1 MTILNCYRTT
11 MKILYIIPL
20 AMMLSCCSSVRK
32 QSTGSDE
39 KLDNQLLKD
48 VEVLSSDAYQGRKT
62 GTKGAEMARAY
73 IIERFKKLGLKS
85 YPQHVNYAQEFTFN
99 DRNSTKVNGTNVIG
113 FIPGKGTNVIVV
125 SAHYDHLGVIKNEV
139 FNGADDNAS
148 GTAGLLKIAAYFSK
162 NKPNNTIIFA
172 AFDAEEMGLQGAK
185 AFVGNPPVPINTI
198 AIDLNMDMISH
209 SDKGELYVC
218 GTFRYPDLKQY
229 IDTTRTDIKVSLGHD
244 DPKLGHDDWTNQ
256 SDQGAFNVKNIPFL
270 YFGVEDHKDYHKASD
285 EYSTITKQF
294 FSHAANAVLDVV
306 KNIDKQTGLQQL
318 LKNKMIM
325 MDNPRKSER
334 F

>member
-1 MTILNCYRTT
+1 

-20 AMMLSCCSSVRK
+20 AVMLSCCSSVK
-32 QSTGSDE
+32 NQNNTASG

-99 DRNSTKVNGTNVIG
+99 DRNSAKVNGTNIIG
-113 FIPGKGTNVIVV
+113 YIPGKGTNVIVV

-148 GTAGLLKIAAYFSK
+148 GTAGLLKIATYFSE

-256 SDQGAFNVKNIPFL
+256 SDQGAFNAKNIPFL
-270 YFGVEDHKDYHKASD
+270 YFGVEDHKDYHQATD
-285 EYSTITKQF
+285 EYKTITPAF
-294 FSHAANAVLDVV
+294 FSKAAEVVLDVV
-306 KNIDKQTGLQQL
+306 KRIDAQTGLQKL
-318 LKNKMIM
+318 LKDKMIM

>member
-1 MTILNCYRTT
+1 

-20 AMMLSCCSSVRK
+20 AMMLSCCSSVKK
-32 QSTGSDE
+32 QNNIASG
-39 KLDNQLLKD
+39 KLDTQLLKD
-48 VEVLSSDAYQGRKT
+48 VEVLSLDAYQGRKT

-73 IIERFKKLGLKS
+73 IIERFQKLGLKS
-85 YPQHVNYAQEFTFN
+85 YPPHVNYAQEFIFN
-99 DRNSTKVNGTNVIG
+99 DRKGTKVNGTNIIG
-113 FIPGKGTNVIVV
+113 YIPGKGNNVIVV
-125 SAHYDHLGVIKNEV
+125 SAHYDHLGVIKGEV

-185 AFVGNPPVPINTI
+185 AFVGNPPIPVNTI
-198 AIDLNMDMISH
+198 AINLNMDMISH

-218 GTFRYPDLKQY
+218 GTFKYPDLKRY
-229 IDTTRTDIKVSLGHD
+229 IDTARTDIKVSLGHD
-244 DPKLGHDDWTNQ
+244 DPKLGRDDWTNQ
-256 SDQGAFNVKNIPFL
+256 SDQGAFNAKNIPFL
-270 YFGVEDHKDYHKASD
+270 YFGVEDHKDYHQATD
-285 EYSTITKQF
+285 EYNTITPAF
-294 FSHAANAVLDVV
+294 FSKAAEVVLDVV
-306 KNIDKQTGLQQL
+306 KRVDNQTGLQQL

-325 MDNPRKSER
+325 RDSPQTPQK

>member
-1 MTILNCYRTT
+1 
-11 MKILYIIPL
+11 
-20 AMMLSCCSSVRK
+20 MMLSCCSSVK
-32 QSTGSDE
+32 NQSATGSGN
-39 KLDNQLLKD
+39 LDNQLLKD

-73 IIERFKKLGLKS
+73 IIERFQKLGLKS
-85 YPQHVNYAQEFTFN
+85 YPQNVNYAQEFTFN
-99 DRNSTKVNGTNVIG
+99 SRGGAKVNGTNIIG
-113 FIPGKGTNVIVV
+113 YIPGRSTNVIVV
-125 SAHYDHLGVIKNEV
+125 SAHYDHLGVVKDEV

-148 GTAGLLKIAAYFSK
+148 GTAGLMKIAAYFAK

-185 AFVGNPPVPINTI
+185 AFVANPPVSINTI

-209 SDKGELYVC
+209 SDKGELYVA
-218 GTFRYPDLKQY
+218 GTFKYPNLKKY
-229 IDTTRTDIKVSLGHD
+229 VDTARKEIKVILGHD

-256 SDQGAFNVKNIPFL
+256 SDQGAFNAKNIPFL
-270 YFGVEDHKDYHKASD
+270 YFGVEDHKDYHKATD

-294 FSHAANAVLDVV
+294 FSDAANAVLEVV
-306 KNIDKQTGLQQL
+306 KSVDKQSGIQQS
-318 LKNKMIM
+318 LKDKMLM
-325 MDNPRKSER
+325 MDSPGKSQK

>member
-1 MTILNCYRTT
+1 

-20 AMMLSCCSSVRK
+20 AMMLSCCSSVK
-32 QSTGSDE
+32 NQSTGSNE
-39 KLDNQLLKD
+39 KTDTQLLKD

-73 IIERFKKLGLKS
+73 IIARFQKLGLKS

-99 DRNSTKVNGTNVIG
+99 SRNSAKINGTNIIG
-113 FIPGKGTNVIVV
+113 YIPGKGNNVIVV
-125 SAHYDHLGVIKNEV
+125 SAHYDHLGVVKDEV

-148 GTAGLLKIAAYFSK
+148 GTAGLLKIAAYFAK

-185 AFVGNPPVPINTI
+185 AFVANPPVPVNNI
-198 AIDLNMDMISH
+198 AINLNMDMISH

-218 GTFRYPDLKQY
+218 GTFKYPDLKQY
-229 IDTTRTDIKVSLGHD
+229 IDTTRTNIKVSLGHD
-244 DPKLGHDDWTNQ
+244 DPKQGHDDWTNQ
-256 SDQGAFNVKNIPFL
+256 SDQGAFNAKNIPFL
-270 YFGVEDHKDYHKASD
+270 YFGVEDHKDYHKATD
-285 EYSTITKQF
+285 EYSTITPAF
-294 FSHAANAVLDVV
+294 FSKAASVVLDVV
-306 KNIDKQTGLQQL
+306 KRIDAQSGLQQL
-318 LKNKMIM
+318 LKDKMIM
-325 MDNPRKSER
+325 MDNHQKSNK

>member
-1 MTILNCYRTT
+1 

-20 AMMLSCCSSVRK
+20 AMMLSCCSSVK
-32 QSTGSDE
+32 NQSTTGNE
-39 KLDNQLLKD
+39 KLDTQLLKD

-73 IIERFKKLGLKS
+73 IIARFQKLGLKS

-99 DRNSTKVNGTNVIG
+99 SRNSAKVNGTNIIG
-113 FIPGKGTNVIVV
+113 YIPGKGNNVIVV
-125 SAHYDHLGVIKNEV
+125 SAHYDHLGVIKDEV

-148 GTAGLLKIAAYFSK
+148 GTAGLLKIAAYYAK

-185 AFVGNPPVPINTI
+185 AFVANPPVPVNTI
-198 AIDLNMDMISH
+198 AINLNMDMISH

-218 GTFRYPDLKQY
+218 GTFKYPDLKQY
-229 IDTTRTDIKVSLGHD
+229 LDTTRTNIKVSLGHD
-244 DPKLGHDDWTNQ
+244 DPKQGHDDWTNQ
-256 SDQGAFNVKNIPFL
+256 SDQGAFNAKNIPFL
-270 YFGVEDHKDYHKASD
+270 YFGVEDHKDYHKATD
-285 EYSTITKQF
+285 EYSTITPAF
-294 FSHAANAVLDVV
+294 FSKAAQIVLDVV
-306 KNIDKQTGLQQL
+306 KRIDAQSGLQQL
-318 LKNKMIM
+318 LKDKMIM
-325 MDNPRKSER
+325 KDNPQKSQK